1 MLHESTRARGA
12 PGGRSEALRV
22 TQALSLLALGG
33 CHREDDEARS
43 TRAGATVVNACP
55 HSAANNFTATHAA
68 PPDGIFNVR
77 RDYGAAGD
85 GTTDD
90 TAAIQSAIDCS
101 GAAGP
106 ANGQGYYGGSVYLPA
121 GTYLITRPLSV
132 VNTRGIHLYGAG
144 SATVIRYQPAS
155 ATVTPFTASAFPAR
169 GDSNYNALTS
179 ASAPLAGMFAP
190 VGVLDVIDS
199 LSGRFEDFT
208 LDIRQTV
215 GAGLRIVDACPPG
228 GTVSGSGACTP
239 PSGTVFYRSH
249 INTFKRVRIAGNG
262 YVANAIQI
270 GDRLARTGLSWTPT
284 NSQNDYVTVD
294 HCEATGYLDF
304 GVLLSGSNSFYH
316 RFVETRLDGGGTG
329 QVGLAAFKES
339 TFSWEGGGGGYHT
352 RTDFYLGDLGGGPS
366 TIRNSRWSDDVA
378 RRAQRSPQF
387 LRTVNWENGWP
398 LRITDNQIET
408 AAGASLP
415 AVIDIHA
422 TGPTVIDRNRFNLAA
437 DHDIGFFQRY
447 CVASDGH
454 QMVLAFT
461 NNLIGG
467 LGGQTNVTQL
477 WSPNASWS
485 TVPTASTGN
494 ALRATVGGSTV
505 TLPLTVSASTA
516 QVCRG
521 S

>member
-1 MLHESTRARGA
+1 MTEESTRARGA
-12 PGGRSEALRV
+12 LEGCRELRRA
-22 TQALSLLALGG
+22 TLALSLLAVCG
-33 CHREDDEARS
+33 CHRDDDAVSS
-43 TRAGATVVNACP
+43 TRDGVTFVNACP
-55 HSAANNFTATHAA
+55 YTAAFNFTATHTA

-101 GAAGP
+101 GAAAP
-106 ANGQGYYGGSVYLPA
+106 ANGQGYYGGSVFLPA

-144 SATVIRYQPAS
+144 AATVIRYQPAS
-155 ATVTPFTASAFPAR
+155 ATVTPFAASTFPAR
-169 GDSNYNALTS
+169 GDSNYNTLTS
-179 ASAPLAGMFAP
+179 ATALLVGMFAP
-190 VGVLDVIDS
+190 VGVIDVIDS

-208 LDIRQTV
+208 LDIRQTI

-228 GTVSGSGACTP
+228 GTVSSSGACTP
-239 PSGTVFYRSH
+239 PTGGVFYRSH
-249 INTFKRVRIAGNG
+249 INTFRRVRIAGNG
-262 YVANAIQI
+262 FVANAIQI
-270 GDRLARTGLSWTPT
+270 GDRLARSGVSWTPT
-284 NSQNDYVTVD
+284 NSQNDFVTVD

-304 GVLLSGSNSFYH
+304 GVLLSGSNSFNH

-329 QVGLAAFKES
+329 QVGFAAFKES
-339 TFSWEGGGGGYHT
+339 TFTWEGGGGGYHT
-352 RTDFYLGDLGGGPS
+352 KTDFYLGDLGGGPI
-366 TIRNSRWSDDVA
+366 TIRNSRWSDDAA
-378 RRAQRSPQF
+378 RASQRSPQF
-387 LRTVNWENGWP
+387 IRTVNWENSWP
-398 LRITDNQIET
+398 LRVTNNRVET
-408 AAGASLP
+408 AAGTSTA

-422 TGPTVIDRNRFNLAA
+422 TGPTVIDHNSFNLTA

-461 NNLIGG
+461 NNTIGG
-467 LGGQTNVTQL
+467 RGGQFSVAQL
-477 WSPNASWS
+477 WGPNTTWS

-494 ALRATVGGSTV
+494 TLRATVGGATI
-505 TLPLTVSASTA
+505 TTPLAVAASTT

-521 S
+521 G